1 MSRMIDLPDEEPG
14 HVNGAANGMGSI
26 PPSIL
31 RQELGK
37 IYEEA
42 ERSIAA
48 LKSAAEVWGIRPDS
62 PEMMYLDAQMVRERH
77 MSNLVLKFGQA
88 AETAVTAAQQA
99 EFAVKWRLDALK
111 AESDKLVKATI
122 NDVGKQISDESVK
135 WNIIREHKWNQT
147 QNWVRVTVLTC
158 VVLAMLLT
166 GFIIRFAIDK
176 TAVLGLV
183 DCEDAPLLVTGSNGS
198 FLACPLSDLASPD
211 TVNELNGEFIHP
223 SQ

>member
-1 MSRMIDLPDEEPG
+1 LSAIQGALSASLEDLK
-14 HVNGAANGMGSI
+14 VAAHGFG
-26 PPSIL
+26 L
-31 RQELGK
+31 R
-37 IYEEA
+37 
-42 ERSIAA
+42 S
-48 LKSAAEVWGIRPDS
+48 DH
-62 PEMMYLDAQMVRERH
+62 PEMRFLQSQIAVQSAI
-77 MSNLVLKFGQA
+77 SNLVGTFAKTVTEASDA
-88 AETAVTAAQQA
+88 ALQA
-99 EFAVKWRLDALK
+99 EQAVKWRLDALEK
-111 AESDKLVKATI
+111 ESEKLVKATI
-122 NDVGKQISDESVK
+122 KDVGKQISDESVK